1 MIRAM
6 RSLVAFALVV
16 VALSATARP
25 ALAQDDAHALELF
38 QESEKAYRLGHFD
51 DAARLLVEARKFKRE
66 PVLLYNLA
74 RAYDGAGKKR
84 EAIQAFEEYL
94 HEDPSAKD
102 GPGIRARVATLKKEA
117 DEKDALLAQKAAA
130 PEASLSPPLERPK
143 ELRNPSVAPWI
154 VVGAG
159 TLLLGGGIGVGLA
172 ARSRH
177 EDAVAAPSQKNAAS
191 LQAQAESRATASTVI
206 LIAGGV
212 IAGAGLTWGIFDLAA
227 SGGSKTTAYVS
238 PFGAGVR
245 GAF

>member
-1 MIRAM
+1 M
-6 RSLVAFALVV
+6 RSVVAFGVLLAAVLT
-16 VALSATARP
+16 TARP
-25 ALAQDDAHALELF
+25 AFAEDGTRALELF

-51 DAARLLVEARKFKRE
+51 EAARLLVEARRWKRE

-117 DEKDALLAQKAAA
+117 DEKDALLARKADPPAGA
-130 PEASLSPPLERPK
+130 LASPPRPPAEAK
-143 ELRNPSVAPWI
+143 NASIAPWI
-154 VVGAG
+154 VAGAG
-159 TLLLGGGIGVGLA
+159 TLLLGGGIGLGLA
-172 ARSRH
+172 ARSKH
-177 EDAVAAPSQKNAAS
+177 DDAVASPGQKDAES
-191 LQAQAESRATASTVI
+191 LQSQAESRATAATVI

-212 IAGAGLTWGIFDLAA
+212 IAGAGLTWGILDVA
-227 SGGSKTTAYVS
+227 SSSAKTTAFIG

-245 GAF
+245 GVF